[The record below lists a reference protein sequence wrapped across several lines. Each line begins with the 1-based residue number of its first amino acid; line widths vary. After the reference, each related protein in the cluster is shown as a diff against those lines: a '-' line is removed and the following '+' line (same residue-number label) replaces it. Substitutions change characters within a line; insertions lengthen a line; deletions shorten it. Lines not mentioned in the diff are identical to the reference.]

1 MIKNR
6 SVLCII
12 PAREGSKGLKNKN
25 LKKLAGKPL
34 VNYSLDAAKRSKYID
49 QIIVSTDSKKIQ
61 NIVNKYKRYSPF
73 LRPKKYA
80 QDNSPTSDVIMH
92 VFNWLSSQNLKAH
105 DYFVLLEPTSPL
117 TKAKEIDLALEQL
130 LKTKNSKC
138 IVSVCEAIREHTAF
152 NYKLNKNKYLIIGKN
167 NKSLRRQELEKEYF
181 LDGSF
186 YISNTKYYISK
197 KNFFTNKSIAFINKK
212 IKSFEV
218 DDEIDF
224 IALSG
229 IVKSKLYKKEL

>member
-1 MIKNR
+1 MIKKQ

-12 PAREGSKGLKNKN
+12 PARGGSKGLKSKN
-25 LKKLAGKPL
+25 IKKLDGKPL
-34 VNYSLDAAKRSKYID
+34 VNYSIEAAKRSKYID

-61 NIVNKYKRYSPF
+61 NIVNKYEIYSPF

-80 QDNSPTSDVIMH
+80 QNKSPTSDVIMH
-92 VFNWLSSQNLKAH
+92 VFNWLSSQNSKVH
-105 DYFVLLEPTSPL
+105 DYFVLLEPSSPL

-152 NYKLNKNKYLIIGKN
+152 NYKLSKNRHLIIRQN
-167 NKSLRRQELEKEYF
+167 NKSLRRQDLDKEYF

-186 YISNTKYYISK
+186 YISNSKFYMSK
-197 KNFFTNKSIAFINKK
+197 KDFFTDKSIAFINKK

-224 IALSG
+224 LALSG
-229 IVKSKLYKKEL
+229 IVKSKLYKKDL